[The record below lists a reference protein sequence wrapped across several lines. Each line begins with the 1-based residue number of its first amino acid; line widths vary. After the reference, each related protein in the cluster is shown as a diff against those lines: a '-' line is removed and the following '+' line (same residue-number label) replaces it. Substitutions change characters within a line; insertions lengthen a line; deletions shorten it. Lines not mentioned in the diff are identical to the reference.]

1 MPEMPLLLADW
12 LSLKSSSF
20 LVKLSKII
28 PPKIFPILL
37 VNFIGILGYS
47 IVIPILIFIVIDL
60 GGNGFIYGILGA
72 TYPFFQFLGAPILGS
87 LSDRIGRKKV
97 LVISQAG
104 TFLAWML
111 FILAFALPE
120 TKLWSQDTAMTGSYF
135 MSLPLLVIFLARI
148 LDGFTGGNVSVANAY
163 LSDISTD
170 EDRNSNFG
178 KMGASTS
185 LGFVLGPAVA
195 GVLASTALGE
205 VLPLILAALISL
217 IAIIVIYWKLE
228 ESNPCVVD
236 TGSLRL
242 QSFRRFFQVE
252 HKDCYVD
259 GDIEARPEKI
269 KWETILS
276 IKGIPLL
283 FFIYFLTFMGFS
295 LFYASLPIYASKNL
309 SWSATD
315 LGIFLAYS
323 SFIMIL
329 VQGPV
334 LERASK
340 RWANQ
345 TLIITGAILL
355 ALSFYLLSKSNTAIL
370 YLAITLLSIGNG
382 LMWPSF
388 LALLAKTGPAPLQ
401 GAIQGYG
408 NSMGSMASMFGLV
421 LGGFLFE
428 LINTEVFF
436 LGTLIFGL
444 IVILM
449 GGDMLRRHKK
459 ATVEGPVVTT

>member
-1 MPEMPLLLADW
+1 M
-12 LSLKSSSF
+12 
-20 LVKLSKII
+20 KLSRII

-87 LSDRIGRKKV
+87 LSDKIGRKKV

-111 FILAFALPE
+111 FIFAFALPK
-120 TKLWSQDTAMTGSYF
+120 TSLWTQDNSLTGSYL
-135 MSLPLLVIFLARI
+135 MTLPLLVIFLARI
-148 LDGFTGGNVSVANAY
+148 IDGFTGGNVSVANAY

-195 GVLASTALGE
+195 GILASTVMGE
-205 VLPLILAALISL
+205 VLPLILAAVISL

-283 FFIYFLTFMGFS
+283 YIIYFLTFMGFS

-309 SWSATD
+309 MWSASE
-315 LGIFLAYS
+315 LGIFLAFS

-334 LERASK
+334 LERVSK
-340 RWANQ
+340 RWSNR
-345 TLIITGAILL
+345 TLIVTGAVLL
-355 ALSFYLLSKSNTAIL
+355 ALSFYLLSMSNTAIL

-388 LALLAKTGPAPLQ
+388 LALLAGTGPAQLQ

-428 LINTEVFF
+428 LINTQVFF
-436 LGTLIFGL
+436 IGTILFSL
-444 IVILM
+444 IVLLM
-449 GGDMLRRHKK
+449 ALNTLSTRKK
-459 ATVEGPVVTT
+459 QKAARPIVTT